1 MPSLTEI
8 VADLPL
14 SLPAKLRG
22 LRLLARAGLKQAG
35 LRAWAAE
42 HPDAV
47 WGRDWFRRAWWG
59 LVAGEVVR
67 EYLFDR
73 YRRAQALALV
83 EDGPWSEEIE
93 AARRGGGGVVLVAA
107 HVGPPK
113 LLMNLLLTR
122 PLPLMVWTNTDDMPR
137 WLPQSTAATLL
148 DPRVERERSALL
160 VRSALHVKGGGVLLG
175 APDFPTG
182 ARVITHRALG
192 MEWTISLGLPALCR
206 RLGVPAFLVTAL
218 WRGDRVRMETIRL
231 DSPDAALPDD
241 EWHRR
246 WVAGYF
252 AGMERAM
259 RSGPE
264 NLRVLRGVARESL
277 LNSVGKGGARALRDP
292 GTA

>member
-1 MPSLTEI
+1 MPSLTET

-14 SLPAKLRG
+14 PLPAKLRG
-22 LRLLARAGLKQAG
+22 LRLLARAGIGQAG

-42 HPDAV
+42 HPGAV
-47 WGRDWFRRAWWG
+47 TGRDWFRRAWWG

-73 YRRAQALALV
+73 NRRTQALALV
-83 EDGPWSEEIE
+83 EDGPWGEEID
-93 AARRGGGGVVLVAA
+93 AARRGGGVVLVAA

-122 PLPLMVWTNTDDMPR
+122 PLPLVVWTNTDDMPR

-175 APDFPTG
+175 AADFPTG
-182 ARVITHRALG
+182 ARVITHQALG
-192 MEWTISLGLPALCR
+192 MEWNISLGLPALCR
-206 RLGVPAFLVTAL
+206 RLGAPAFLVMAL
-218 WRGDRVRMETIRL
+218 WRGDRVRVETTRL
-231 DSPDAALPDD
+231 DAPDAVLPED

-246 WVAGYF
+246 WVAGYV
-252 AGMERAM
+252 AGMERAL

-264 NLRVLRGVARESL
+264 NLRVLRQVASGSL
-277 LNSVGKGGARALRDP
+277 LGKVGMGGARALRDP
-292 GTA
+292 RAS